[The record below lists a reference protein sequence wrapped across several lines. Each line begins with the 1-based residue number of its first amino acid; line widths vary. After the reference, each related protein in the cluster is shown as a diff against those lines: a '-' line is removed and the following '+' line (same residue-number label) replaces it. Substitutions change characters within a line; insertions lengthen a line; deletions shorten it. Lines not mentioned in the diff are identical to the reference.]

1 MVIVLNAV
9 GLPAEDVALVYIIDW
24 LLDRFRTAINVLG
37 DAYGSGIV
45 EHLSRAELQE
55 FEDRGKLENI
65 DKNSK
70 IETVEQSPPSPS
82 SSVVSSLKSISN
94 HKESSDAISY
104 QNSAFIGDQNIKS

>member
-45 EHLSRAELQE
+45 EHLSQQELKE
-55 FEDRGKLENI
+55 FENKQNHDNQDIGMEG
-65 DKNSK
+65 S
-70 IETVEQSPPSPS
+70 SPTPS
-82 SSVVSSLKSISN
+82 SSAVSSLKSIEN
-94 HKESSDAISY
+94 FKEKEGISY
-104 QNSAFIGDQNIKS
+104 NNSAFIGEQNVK

>member
-45 EHLSRAELQE
+45 EHLSKKELQRFISQQE
-55 FEDRGKLENI
+55 SEKEDKLNESNGHLSSSSSTVSATSINKENI
-65 DKNSK
+65 SFN
-70 IETVEQSPPSPS
+70 
-82 SSVVSSLKSISN
+82 
-94 HKESSDAISY
+94 
-104 QNSAFIGDQNIKS
+104 NSAFISDTNIK